1 MNFLKNI
8 ASSTIGSIIGM
19 LIAGTILIFIFV
31 GVLVGGIFGA
41 ISDMEDSDS
50 EMYSGDANVLV
61 MNLNS
66 HIVERGGEEPFK
78 FNFASMSPDP
88 QIGLDQILDG
98 LNRAASDDNIKG
110 LYLNISGVS
119 AAPST
124 LEDIRDGIQEFKESG
139 KWVIAWSESMSQSGY
154 YINSVADE
162 VYLHPAGGMTLLGLR
177 AQSMFYPGLLD
188 KLGIDVTVLRG
199 PNNKYKS
206 AVEPLLRNN
215 FSEANKEQLEALL
228 DEFWST
234 ISSEIAT
241 SRGITTASIDAV
253 AEEIGVRLPQDAVE
267 RGLIDDLFYEDELE
281 SLLESSLDSLDLNT
295 ISFGEY
301 TLSERLFGM
310 SFSDDDIANM
320 ITTLSDDDSDDSNT
334 DDDDS
339 SKELGGEIVVIYAVG
354 AIESGDGDATTI
366 GSATTAAAI
375 KAARLAPDVK
385 AVVLRVNSPGGS
397 ALASDV
403 IWRETILLKKAG
415 KKLIVS
421 MGDLAASGG
430 YYISCAAD
438 KIYANS
444 TTITGSI
451 GVFGIIPN
459 LGGMYEKHL
468 GITFD
473 EIATHSHAGKP
484 DGVFAMS
491 EFEIEA
497 YNEIISGIYSDFTSK
512 VADGRSLTAAQV
524 EEVARGRVWSGNDA
538 LEIGLV
544 DEIGNLS
551 AAIEYTKELISSP
564 DANLIY
570 LPEIKDPFEI
580 FIEDLTGVRA
590 GFDALGL
597 VAGDNATL
605 LEIMSVKRMVE
616 SDDIYQ
622 TRLPFTLLFND

>member
-1 MNFLKNI
+1 MNFIKNI

-41 ISDMEDSDS
+41 ISEL
-50 EMYSGDANVLV
+50 EEAEAEVYSGDANVIV
-61 MNLNS
+61 MNLDAN
-66 HIVERGGEEPFK
+66 IVERGGDEPFA
-78 FNFASMSPDP
+78 FNFASLTPDP

-98 LNRAASDDNIKG
+98 LTRAASDDNIKG
-110 LYLNISGVS
+110 LYLNISGV
-119 AAPST
+119 AASPST
-124 LEDIRDGIQEFKESG
+124 LEDIRDGIDEFRESG
-139 KWVIAWSESMSQSGY
+139 KWVVAWSESMSQGGY
-154 YINSVADE
+154 YLNSVADE

-188 KLGIDVTVLRG
+188 KLGVDVTVLRG

-206 AVEPLLRNN
+206 AVEPLLRKN
-215 FSEANKEQLEALL
+215 FSDANKEQLEALL
-228 DEFWST
+228 GEFWET
-234 ISSEIAT
+234 ISSDIAI
-241 SRGITTASIDAV
+241 SRNMPVSQLDAV
-253 AEEIGVRLPQDAVE
+253 AENISVRLPNDAVE
-267 RGLIDDLFYEDELE
+267 QGLIDATLYEDELDD
-281 SLLESSLDSLDLNT
+281 LLESRLDSLELET

-301 TLSERLFGM
+301 TLTERLFGM
-310 SFSDDDIANM
+310 DMSEEAFTDLIV
-320 ITTLSDDDSDDSNT
+320 TLTDDSDN
-334 DDDDS
+334 DDS
-339 SKELGGEIVVIYAVG
+339 DQEEDPLGGEIAIVYAVG

-375 KAARLAPDVK
+375 RSARLAPDVK
-385 AVVLRVNSPGGS
+385 AVILRVNSPGGS

-403 IWRETILLKKAG
+403 IWRETVLLKEAG

-438 KIYANS
+438 RIFANP

-451 GVFGIIPN
+451 GVFGVIPN
-459 LGGMYEKHL
+459 VGGMYEKHL
-468 GITFD
+468 GISFD

-497 YNEIISGIYSDFTSK
+497 YNEIISDIYYGFSSK
-512 VADGRSLTAAQV
+512 VAEGRGMSAEQV

-538 LEIGLV
+538 LENGLV
-544 DEIGNLS
+544 DEIGNLET
-551 AAIEYTKELISSP
+551 ALNYTKDLIGSP
-564 DANLIY
+564 DAEHIY
-570 LPEIKDPFEI
+570 LPEVRDPFEV
-580 FIEDLTGVRA
+580 FIEDLTGVRSSL
-590 GFDALGL
+590 DALGL
-597 VAGDNATL
+597 LGEDNSTL
-605 LEIMSVKRMVE
+605 LEILSVKRMLE

-622 TRLPFTLLFND
+622 TRLPFTLHFND

>member
-1 MNFLKNI
+1 MNFIKNI

-41 ISDMEDSDS
+41 ISEL
-50 EMYSGDANVLV
+50 EEAEAEVYSGDANVIV
-61 MNLNS
+61 MNLDAN
-66 HIVERGGEEPFK
+66 IVERGGDEPFA
-78 FNFASMSPDP
+78 FNFASLTPDP

-98 LNRAASDDNIKG
+98 LTRAASDDNIKG
-110 LYLNISGVS
+110 LYLNISGV
-119 AAPST
+119 AASPST
-124 LEDIRDGIQEFKESG
+124 LEDIRDGIDEFRESG
-139 KWVIAWSESMSQSGY
+139 KWVVAWSESMSQGGY
-154 YINSVADE
+154 YLNSVADE

-188 KLGIDVTVLRG
+188 KLGVDVTVLRG

-206 AVEPLLRNN
+206 AVEPLLRKN
-215 FSEANKEQLEALL
+215 FSDANKEQLEALL
-228 DEFWST
+228 GEFWET
-234 ISSEIAT
+234 ISSDIAI
-241 SRGITTASIDAV
+241 SRNMPVSQLDAV
-253 AEEIGVRLPQDAVE
+253 AENISVRLPNDAVE
-267 RGLIDDLFYEDELE
+267 QGLIDATLYEDELDD
-281 SLLESSLDSLDLNT
+281 LLESRLDSLELET

-310 SFSDDDIANM
+310 DMSEEAFTDLIV
-320 ITTLSDDDSDDSNT
+320 TLTDDSDNDES
-334 DDDDS
+334 DQEEDP
-339 SKELGGEIVVIYAVG
+339 LGGEIAIVYAVG

-375 KAARLAPDVK
+375 RSARLAPDVK
-385 AVVLRVNSPGGS
+385 AVILRVNSPGGS

-403 IWRETILLKKAG
+403 IWRETVLLKEAG

-438 KIYANS
+438 RIFANP

-451 GVFGIIPN
+451 GVFGVIPN
-459 LGGMYEKHL
+459 VGGMYEKYL
-468 GITFD
+468 GISFD

-497 YNEIISGIYSDFTSK
+497 YNEIISDIYYGFSSK
-512 VADGRSLTAAQV
+512 VAEGRGMSAEQV

-538 LEIGLV
+538 LENGLV
-544 DEIGNLS
+544 DEIGNLET
-551 AAIEYTKELISSP
+551 ALNYTKDLIGSP
-564 DANLIY
+564 DAEHIY
-570 LPEIKDPFEI
+570 LPEVRDPFEV
-580 FIEDLTGVRA
+580 FIEDLTGVRSSL
-590 GFDALGL
+590 DALGL
-597 VAGDNATL
+597 LGEDNSTL
-605 LEIMSVKRMVE
+605 LEILSVKRMLE

-622 TRLPFTLLFND
+622 TRLPFTLHFND

>member
-1 MNFLKNI
+1 MNFIKNI

-31 GVLVGGIFGA
+31 GALVGGIFGA
-41 ISDMEDSDS
+41 ISEMEDAES
-50 EMYSGDANVLV
+50 EVYSGDANVIV
-61 MNLNS
+61 MNLSSN
-66 HIVERGGEEPFK
+66 IVERGGEVPFAL
-78 FNFASMSPDP
+78 NFASLTPDP

-98 LNRAASDDNIKG
+98 LARAAIDDNIKG
-110 LYLNISGVS
+110 LYLNVSSVS
-119 AAPST
+119 AMPST
-124 LEDIRDGIQEFKESG
+124 IEDIRHGIEKFRESG
-139 KWVIAWSESMSQSGY
+139 KWVVAWSETMSQTGY
-154 YINSVADE
+154 YLNSVADE

-199 PNNKYKS
+199 PNNEYKS
-206 AVEPLLRNN
+206 AVEPLLRKNY
-215 FSEANKEQLEALL
+215 SESNKEQLGALL
-228 DEFWST
+228 GEFWTT
-234 ISSEIAT
+234 ISSSIAE
-241 SRGITTASIDAV
+241 SRGLSTSDLDAI
-253 AEEIGVRLPQDAVE
+253 AEDIGVRLPLDAVE
-267 RGLIDDLFYEDELE
+267 LGLIDAVFYEDEFE
-281 SLLESSLDSLDLNT
+281 ALLESNLDSLELET

-301 TLSERLFGM
+301 ALPENMFGM
-310 SFSDDDIANM
+310 SMSEENLADLVS
-320 ITTLSDDDSDDSNT
+320 TLSDDDTEESDT
-334 DDDDS
+334 E
-339 SKELGGEIVVIYAVG
+339 ELGGEIAVIYAVG
-354 AIESGDGDATTI
+354 AIESGDGDAETI

-403 IWRETILLKKAG
+403 IWRETILLKEAG
-415 KKLIVS
+415 KTLVVS

-438 KIYANS
+438 KIYANP

-468 GITFD
+468 GVTFD

-491 EFEIEA
+491 DFEIQA
-497 YNEIISGIYSDFTSK
+497 YNEIITGIYSDFTSK
-512 VADGRSLTAAQV
+512 VAQGRNLTAAQV
-524 EEVARGRVWSGNDA
+524 EEIARGRVWSGNDA

-544 DEIGNLS
+544 DEIGNLED
-551 AAIEYTKELISSP
+551 AINFVEELINIP

-570 LPEIKDPFEI
+570 LPEIRDPFEVL
-580 FIEDLTGVRA
+580 IEDLTGVRA
-590 GFDALGL
+590 GFDALGF
-597 VAGDNATL
+597 VAGDNTTIN
-605 LEIMSVKRMVE
+605 EIISVKRMVE
-616 SDDIYQ
+616 SKDIYQ
-622 TRLPFTLLFND
+622 TRLPFSLLFIE

>member
-1 MNFLKNI
+1 MNFIKNI

-41 ISDMEDSDS
+41 ISEL
-50 EMYSGDANVLV
+50 EEAEAEVYSGDANVIV
-61 MNLNS
+61 MNLDAN
-66 HIVERGGEEPFK
+66 IVERGGDEPFA
-78 FNFASMSPDP
+78 FNFASLTPDP

-98 LNRAASDDNIKG
+98 LTRAASDDNIKG
-110 LYLNISGVS
+110 LYLNISGV
-119 AAPST
+119 AASPST
-124 LEDIRDGIQEFKESG
+124 LEDIRDGIDEFRESG
-139 KWVIAWSESMSQSGY
+139 KWVVAWSESMSQGGY
-154 YINSVADE
+154 YLNSVADE

-188 KLGIDVTVLRG
+188 KLGVDVTVLRG

-206 AVEPLLRNN
+206 AVEPLLRKN
-215 FSEANKEQLEALL
+215 FSDANKEQLEALL
-228 DEFWST
+228 GEFWET
-234 ISSEIAT
+234 ISSDIAI
-241 SRGITTASIDAV
+241 SRNMPVSQLDAV
-253 AEEIGVRLPQDAVE
+253 AENISVRLPNDAVE
-267 RGLIDDLFYEDELE
+267 QGLIDATLYEDELDD
-281 SLLESSLDSLDLNT
+281 LLESRLDSLELET

-310 SFSDDDIANM
+310 DMSEEAFTDLIV
-320 ITTLSDDDSDDSNT
+320 TLTDDSDN
-334 DDDDS
+334 DDS
-339 SKELGGEIVVIYAVG
+339 DQEEDPLGGEIAIVYAVG

-375 KAARLAPDVK
+375 RSARLAPDVK
-385 AVVLRVNSPGGS
+385 AVILRVNSPGGS

-403 IWRETILLKKAG
+403 IWRETVLLKEAG

-438 KIYANS
+438 RIFANP

-451 GVFGIIPN
+451 GVFGVIPN
-459 LGGMYEKHL
+459 VGGMYEKHL
-468 GITFD
+468 GISFD

-497 YNEIISGIYSDFTSK
+497 YNEIISDIYYGFSSK
-512 VADGRSLTAAQV
+512 VAEGRGMSAEQV

-538 LEIGLV
+538 LENGLV
-544 DEIGNLS
+544 DEIGNLET
-551 AAIEYTKELISSP
+551 ALNYTKDLIGSP
-564 DANLIY
+564 DAEHIY
-570 LPEIKDPFEI
+570 LPEVRDPFEV
-580 FIEDLTGVRA
+580 FIEDLTGVRSSL
-590 GFDALGL
+590 DALGL
-597 VAGDNATL
+597 LGEDNSTL
-605 LEIMSVKRMVE
+605 LEILSVKRMLE

-622 TRLPFTLLFND
+622 TRLPFTLHFND

>member
-1 MNFLKNI
+1 MNFIKNI

-41 ISDMEDSDS
+41 ISEL
-50 EMYSGDANVLV
+50 EEAEAEVYSGDANVIV
-61 MNLNS
+61 MNLDAN
-66 HIVERGGEEPFK
+66 IVERGGDEPFA
-78 FNFASMSPDP
+78 FNFASLTPDP

-98 LNRAASDDNIKG
+98 LARAASDDNIKG
-110 LYLNISGVS
+110 LYLNISGV
-119 AAPST
+119 AASPST
-124 LEDIRDGIQEFKESG
+124 LEDIRDGIDEFRESG
-139 KWVIAWSESMSQSGY
+139 KWVVAWSESMSQGGY
-154 YINSVADE
+154 YLNSVADE

-188 KLGIDVTVLRG
+188 KLGVDVTVLRG

-206 AVEPLLRNN
+206 AVEPLLRKN
-215 FSEANKEQLEALL
+215 FSDANKEQLEALL
-228 DEFWST
+228 GEFWET
-234 ISSEIAT
+234 ISSDIAI
-241 SRGITTASIDAV
+241 SRNMPVSQLDAV
-253 AEEIGVRLPQDAVE
+253 AENISVRLPNDAVE
-267 RGLIDDLFYEDELE
+267 QGLIDATLYEDELDD
-281 SLLESSLDSLDLNT
+281 LLESRLDSLELET

-310 SFSDDDIANM
+310 DMSEEAFTDLIV
-320 ITTLSDDDSDDSNT
+320 TLTDDSDN
-334 DDDDS
+334 DDS
-339 SKELGGEIVVIYAVG
+339 DQEEDPLGGEIAIVYAVG

-375 KAARLAPDVK
+375 RSARLAPDVK
-385 AVVLRVNSPGGS
+385 AVILRVNSPGGS

-403 IWRETILLKKAG
+403 IWRETVLLKEAG

-438 KIYANS
+438 RIFANP

-451 GVFGIIPN
+451 GVFGVIPN
-459 LGGMYEKHL
+459 VGGMYEKHL
-468 GITFD
+468 GISFD

-497 YNEIISGIYSDFTSK
+497 YNEIISDIYYGFSSK
-512 VADGRSLTAAQV
+512 VAEGRGMSAEQV

-538 LEIGLV
+538 LENGLV
-544 DEIGNLS
+544 DEIGNLET
-551 AAIEYTKELISSP
+551 ALNYTKDLIGSP
-564 DANLIY
+564 DAEHIY
-570 LPEIKDPFEI
+570 LPEVRDPFEV
-580 FIEDLTGVRA
+580 FIEDLTGVRSSL
-590 GFDALGL
+590 DALGL
-597 VAGDNATL
+597 LGEDNSTL
-605 LEIMSVKRMVE
+605 LEILSVKRMLE

-622 TRLPFTLLFND
+622 TRLPFTLHFND

>member
-1 MNFLKNI
+1 MNFIKNI

-31 GVLVGGIFGA
+31 GALVGGIFGA
-41 ISDMEDSDS
+41 ISEMEDAES
-50 EMYSGDANVLV
+50 EVYSGDANVIV
-61 MNLNS
+61 MNLSSN
-66 HIVERGGEEPFK
+66 IVERGGEVPFAL
-78 FNFASMSPDP
+78 NFASLTPDP

-98 LNRAASDDNIKG
+98 LTRAAIDDNIKG
-110 LYLNISGVS
+110 LYLNVSGVS
-119 AAPST
+119 AMPST
-124 LEDIRDGIQEFKESG
+124 IEDIRHGIEKFRESG
-139 KWVIAWSESMSQSGY
+139 KWVVAWSETMSQTGY
-154 YINSVADE
+154 YLNSVADE

-206 AVEPLLRNN
+206 AVEPLLRKNY
-215 FSEANKEQLEALL
+215 SESNKEQLGALL
-228 DEFWST
+228 GEFWTT
-234 ISSEIAT
+234 ISSSIAE
-241 SRGITTASIDAV
+241 SRGLSTSDLDAV
-253 AEEIGVRLPQDAVE
+253 AEDIGVRLPIDAVE
-267 RGLIDDLFYEDELE
+267 LGLIDAVFYEDELE
-281 SLLESSLDSLDLNT
+281 ALLESNLDSLELET

-301 TLSERLFGM
+301 ALPENMFGM
-310 SFSDDDIANM
+310 SMSEENLADLVS
-320 ITTLSDDDSDDSNT
+320 TLSDDDTEESDT
-334 DDDDS
+334 E
-339 SKELGGEIVVIYAVG
+339 ELGGEIAVIYAVG
-354 AIESGDGDATTI
+354 AIESGDGDAATI

-375 KAARLAPDVK
+375 KSARLAPDVK

-403 IWRETILLKKAG
+403 IWRETILLKEAG
-415 KKLIVS
+415 KTLVVS

-438 KIYANS
+438 KIYANP

-468 GITFD
+468 GVTFD

-491 EFEIEA
+491 DFEIQA
-497 YNEIISGIYSDFTSK
+497 YNEIITGIYSDFTSK
-512 VADGRSLTAAQV
+512 VAQGRNLTAAQV
-524 EEVARGRVWSGNDA
+524 EEIARGRVWSGNDA

-544 DEIGNLS
+544 DEIGNLED
-551 AAIEYTKELISSP
+551 AINFVEELINIP

-570 LPEIKDPFEI
+570 LPEIRDPFEVL
-580 FIEDLTGVRA
+580 IEDLTGVRA
-590 GFDALGL
+590 GFDALGF
-597 VAGDNATL
+597 VAGDNSTL
-605 LEIMSVKRMVE
+605 NEIISVKRMVE
-616 SDDIYQ
+616 SKDIYQ
-622 TRLPFTLLFND
+622 TRLPFSLLFNE